1 MPSVGTGADRMAR
14 SLAETLADRI
24 VQADDPERA
33 RALTTLWSIY
43 RTQERTA
50 RLVEW
55 CWQMIRQWYQ
65 YLAWLTATLVEA
77 AVELFLERL

>member
-1 MPSVGTGADRMAR
+1 M
-14 SLAETLADRI
+14 
-24 VQADDPERA
+24 
-33 RALTTLWSIY
+33 
-43 RTQERTA
+43 
-50 RLVEW
+50 VEW